1 MKILI
6 TGVAGFIGSNL
17 AQALINRGDEGIGI
31 DNLSHGFLINL
42 EPFFHHPCFH
52 FYQEDICNLESVLK
66 AAQRCHAIIHLAAY
80 KIPRY
85 SDALDTLTVNAH
97 GSENVMRA
105 AVAQKAKLILASTSD
120 VYGKNPEPPFH
131 EHSLMMIGSP
141 QVRRWAYAVS
151 KMFEEQLAFAYHE
164 RYGIDVVILRFF
176 GGYGRN
182 QNLSWWGGPQAVF
195 IEAALEKQPLPVHG
209 DGKQTRSF
217 THVSD
222 HVAGIIAALDHP
234 RANNQVF
241 NIGNTVEISIEDLA
255 KTIWNL
261 IWENEEPI
269 IQYIPY
275 ETFGK
280 YEDVMRRVPDISLAR
295 QVLGFEPKVDLIT
308 GLKDTIEWQ
317 RQRRKITV
325 TNTFPVL

>member
-1 MKILI
+1 MMKILI

-17 AQALINRGDEGIGI
+17 AAELLNQGNQVVGI
-31 DNLSHGFLINL
+31 DNLSHGFLLNL
-42 EPFFHHPCFH
+42 EPFIDHPH
-52 FYQEDICNLESVLK
+52 FRFFQEDICNLEAVMN
-66 AAQRCHAIIHLAAY
+66 AAKGCQAIIHLAAY

-85 SDALDTLTVNAH
+85 SDALDTLTINAH

-105 AVAQKAKLILASTSD
+105 AVAYQAKLLLASTSD
-120 VYGKNPEPPFH
+120 VYGKNPDPPFR
-131 EHSLMMIGSP
+131 EDSFMVIGSP

-164 RYGIDVVILRFF
+164 RYGIDIVILRFF

-222 HVAGIIAALDHP
+222 HVAGIIAALHNP
-234 RANNQVF
+234 KANNFVF
-241 NIGNTVEISIEDLA
+241 NLGNTHEISIEDLA
-255 KTIWNL
+255 KLIWSL
-261 IWENEEPI
+261 IWEKEEPK

-280 YEDVMRRVPDISLAR
+280 YEDVLRRVPDIQLAR
-295 QVLGFEPKVDLIT
+295 QILGFEPKVDLVS
-308 GLKDTIEWQ
+308 GLLDTIEWQ
-317 RQRRKITV
+317 KQRRTIA
-325 TNTFPVL
+325 PSIS